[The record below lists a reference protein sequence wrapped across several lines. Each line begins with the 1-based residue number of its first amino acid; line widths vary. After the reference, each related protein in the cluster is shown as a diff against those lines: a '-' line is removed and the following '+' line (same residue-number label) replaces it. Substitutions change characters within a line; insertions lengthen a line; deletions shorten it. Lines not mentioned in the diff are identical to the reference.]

1 MDILTPFIFLTFFSF
16 FIYFLFFTSTKSK
29 SKPQQGFKHFPFVG
43 TLPLFLLNRH
53 RFLDWST
60 EVLRNCRDEHGG
72 VQTARESQR
81 NHGKPPCYFFGT
93 GIFNSDGEIW
103 KVQRKTASYE
113 FHTKS
118 LRNFVLEN
126 AIVEIQSR
134 LLPHFGKACET
145 ERILD
150 LQDVLERF
158 AFDNVCRLAFNY
170 DPACLGGDGPAAAEF
185 MRSFENSANLISG
198 RFMYAFPGFYK
209 VKKFFNIGSE
219 KTLKESVAVVHKSA
233 EDIIHS
239 RLEEKNTTQIEND
252 RDLLSRF
259 MGDQNNSP

>member
-60 EVLRNCRDEHGG
+60 EVLRNCRTN
-72 VQTARESQR
+72 TAVYKRP
-81 NHGKPPCYFFGT
+81 GKVSIFFGT

-170 DPACLGGDGPAAAEF
+170 DPACLGGDGTAAAEF
-185 MRSFENSANLISG
+185 MRSFENAANLISG

-252 RDLLSRF
+252 
-259 MGDQNNSP
+259 

>member
-60 EVLRNCRDEHGG
+60 EVLRNCRTN
-72 VQTARESQR
+72 TAVYKRP
-81 NHGKPPCYFFGT
+81 GKV
-93 GIFNSDGEIW
+93 S
-103 KVQRKTASYE
+103 RKTASYE

-170 DPACLGGDGPAAAEF
+170 DPACLGGDGTAAAEF
-185 MRSFENSANLISG
+185 MRSFENAANLISG

-252 RDLLSRF
+252 
-259 MGDQNNSP
+259 